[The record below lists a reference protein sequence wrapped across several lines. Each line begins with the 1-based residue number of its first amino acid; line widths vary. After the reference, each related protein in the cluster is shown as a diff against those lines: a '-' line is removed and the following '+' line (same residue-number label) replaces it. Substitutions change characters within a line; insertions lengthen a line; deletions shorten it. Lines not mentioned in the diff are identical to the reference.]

1 MLVEIVIEQGAAIG
15 GDEQRLLADP
25 ARRLDQGTGG
35 SQGFFDVLLAVAVS
49 GNQHDDDDV
58 AATAVGAHA
67 RATESTAFCRVVP
80 SGRYVRRRAKTL
92 AG

>member
-15 GDEQRLLADP
+15 GDEQRLLGDP

-35 SQGFFDVLLAVAVS
+35 SQGYFEVLLAVAAS
-49 GNQHDDDDV
+49 GNQHDDA

-67 RATESTAFCRVVP
+67 RAAESTAFCRVVT
-80 SGRYVRRRAKTL
+80 SGRYIRRRAKTL